1 MKKFLLL
8 TISFFIISCQ
18 TKKIEPKKYSIETL
32 MTNNRSSGGYF
43 SKDASKLLYSSDKSG
58 IFNVYEMDLTTNK
71 ESKITDSKL
80 ESYFAISYSPITNE
94 IIYGADSGGNENFH
108 LFLIRDG
115 QSIDLTPGENTKA
128 SFFGWS
134 KNEREMYFLSNS
146 RDPKFFDV
154 YKMNIEDLKAEMI
167 FKNEKGYTYYPI
179 SNNDKYLILNL
190 NPSRE
195 IDKLYIYELKTK
207 KMTEVSNQEANYWGQ
222 GFDKND
228 ENYYYST
235 NYDSEF
241 LYLMTYN
248 LKSGKRSLVYKTN
261 WDVTRSS
268 LSKNDKYRVVTV
280 NQDAQ
285 NKLVV
290 KRTKDDFEVS
300 FKGLDKMN
308 INSILFS
315 DDEKFARISAGAS
328 NSPGDIYVYN
338 MESEELKQ
346 ITSNLNPE
354 IIQSD
359 LIHGEV
365 IRYGSFDQLEI
376 PAILYKPKLAS
387 KKNKVP
393 ALVWVHGGPGG
404 QSRIGYR
411 PLIQYLV
418 NHGYAILAVNN
429 RGSSGY
435 GKTFYEL
442 DDKNHGDK
450 DLKDCIWG
458 KYWLQKQDYIKSE
471 NIGIIGGSYGGY
483 MTMAAMTFEPDAFKV
498 GVNIYGVTN
507 WIRTLRSIPPYW
519 ESSRKSL
526 YKELGDP
533 YSKDSIRLYEI
544 SPLFHAKNI
553 KNPIMVLQ
561 GANDPRVLQIE
572 SDEIVKEA
580 RDSGVYVEYLLFEDE
595 GHGFIKKENQIEG
608 YRKILKF
615 LDNYLNKV

>member
-1 MKKFLLL
+1 
-8 TISFFIISCQ
+8 
-18 TKKIEPKKYSIETL
+18 

-43 SKDASKLLYSSDKSG
+43 SKDATKLLYSSDKSG
-58 IFNVYEMDLTTNK
+58 IFNVYEMDLNSNK
-71 ESKITDSKL
+71 ETQITDSKL
-80 ESYFAISYSPITNE
+80 ESYFAISYSPLTNE

-108 LFLIRDG
+108 LFLIREG
-115 QSIDLTPGENTKA
+115 QSIDLTPGEATKA

-134 KNEREMYFLSNS
+134 QDEKEMYFLSNS
-146 RDPKFFDV
+146 RNPKFFDV
-154 YKMNIEDLKAEMI
+154 YKMNLENLKTEMI
-167 FKNEKGYTYYPI
+167 FKNNEGYTYYPL
-179 SNNDKYLILNL
+179 SNNDKYLVLNL

-195 IDKLYIYELKTK
+195 IDELYIYEFETK
-207 KMTEVSNQEANYWGQ
+207 NKIEISNQEANFWGQ
-222 GFDKND
+222 GFDKD
-228 ENYYYST
+228 DQNYYYST
-235 NYDSEF
+235 NHDSEF

-248 LKSGKRSLVYKTN
+248 IKSGKRSLVYKTN

-268 LSKNDKYRVVTV
+268 FSKNDKYRVVTI

-285 NKLVV
+285 NKLIV
-290 KRTKDDFEVS
+290 KRTEDDFTID
-300 FKGLDKMN
+300 FKGVDNMN

-315 DDEKFARISAGAS
+315 DDEKIARISAGAS
-328 NSPGDIYVYN
+328 NSPGDIYTYN
-338 MESEELKQ
+338 MKSKELKQ

-354 IIQSD
+354 INPTD
-359 LIHGEV
+359 LIQGEV
-365 IRYGSFDQLEI
+365 IRYNSFDELEI

-387 KKNKVP
+387 IKNKVP

-471 NIGIIGGSYGGY
+471 NVGIIGGSYGGY
-483 MTMAAMTFEPDAFKV
+483 MTMAAMTFEPEVFSV

-507 WIRTLRSIPPYW
+507 WIRTLRSIPAYW

-580 RDSGVYVEYLLFEDE
+580 RDSGVYVEYLLFDDE

-608 YRKILKF
+608 YKKILNF
-615 LDNYLNKV
+615 LNNYLNKV